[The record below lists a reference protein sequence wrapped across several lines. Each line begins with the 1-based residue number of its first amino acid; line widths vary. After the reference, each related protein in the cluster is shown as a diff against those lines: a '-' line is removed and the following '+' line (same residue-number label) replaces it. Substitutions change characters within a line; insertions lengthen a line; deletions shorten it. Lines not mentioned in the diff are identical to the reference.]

1 MPRCF
6 QRSSD
11 HVRDA
16 TLLVRGGFAVLLLA
30 VSAQAIALGPRRTLP
45 VLTSRLRTL
54 RNTFA
59 GPSEICRGKV
69 WFIRMLRLG
78 EGERQTTLT
87 CPPFL
92 SRAHKN
98 QTPVAL
104 SRTVHGHTLERKTR
118 AADDTSVCL
127 LAPRVQL
134 HGLFVSPLWLRP
146 THCPGRLTRFS
157 CTCRM
162 SASSITLRRA
172 AASRFGETTI
182 WRDLQL
188 TLYPYDSRPATLTLH
203 DRAESTT
210 RPVDWLVALIT
221 AVAQALSV
229 FAVVVLVPVAVVAVV
244 SATLLLV
251 FKDWSQTYAGRGWP
265 GAAYASTWAQHSKR
279 ECMSIYAKNR
289 RPWDV

>member
-30 VSAQAIALGPRRTLP
+30 VSAQIALGPRRTLP
-45 VLTSRLRTL
+45 VLTSRLRTQ
-54 RNTFA
+54 
-59 GPSEICRGKV
+59 
-69 WFIRMLRLG
+69 
-78 EGERQTTLT
+78 RQTTLT

-162 SASSITLRRA
+162 SASSTTLRRA
-172 AASRFGETTI
+172 AVSRFGETTI

>member
-1 MPRCF
+1 MRSLSPPANCASCAFPNAARAHRWVPRCF

-30 VSAQAIALGPRRTLP
+30 VSAQIALGPRRTLP
-45 VLTSRLRTL
+45 VLTSRLRTQ
-54 RNTFA
+54 
-59 GPSEICRGKV
+59 
-69 WFIRMLRLG
+69 
-78 EGERQTTLT
+78 RQTTLT

-146 THCPGRLTRFS
+146 THCPGRLTRCS

-244 SATLLLV
+244 SVTLLLV

-265 GAAYASTWAQHSKR
+265 GAAHASTWARHSKR

>member
-1 MPRCF
+1 M
-6 QRSSD
+6 
-11 HVRDA
+11 
-16 TLLVRGGFAVLLLA
+16 
-30 VSAQAIALGPRRTLP
+30 
-45 VLTSRLRTL
+45 
-54 RNTFA
+54 
-59 GPSEICRGKV
+59 
-69 WFIRMLRLG
+69 
-78 EGERQTTLT
+78 
-87 CPPFL
+87 
-92 SRAHKN
+92 
-98 QTPVAL
+98 
-104 SRTVHGHTLERKTR
+104 HGHTLERKTR

-229 FAVVVLVPVAVVAVV
+229 FAVVVLVPLAVVAVV